1 LVINSRLRP
10 GNTGTATDAVK
21 FLIQSVAR
29 VPRHHRRTI
38 LIRADRGL
46 DCEALY
52 ALCEKRTW
60 HYEVKVRVTP
70 DLATLSWKLCE
81 KGRWGRIET
90 EDDTVIEG
98 AEIEFQRLCWSQ
110 PRRVVVTRK
119 LEPQN
124 PQGHLWDAL
133 GYNYAAYGTALD
145 WAAEDI
151 VAFYDKRGDV
161 EKAIG
166 ELKEDL
172 GIGRIS
178 TGDFL
183 PNWADLEIKILAF
196 NLLVL
201 YQRQALGWKV
211 VHRAKTLRRRVIAI
225 AAQLIRTAGQWV
237 LKLAQGCR
245 WQPDL
250 WRARLWLATLG
261 P

>member
-1 LVINSRLRP
+1 LVINSWLRP
-10 GNTGTATDAVK
+10 GNTGSATDAVE

-29 VPRHHRRTI
+29 LPRPHRRTI
-38 LIRADRGL
+38 LVRADRGF
-46 DCEALY
+46 DCEAVY
-52 ALCEKRTW
+52 ACCEKRRW
-60 HYEVKVRVTP
+60 HYVVKVRVTP
-70 DLATLSWKLCE
+70 DLATLIWKLAQ
-81 KGRWGRIET
+81 KGRWRRIET
-90 EDDTVIEG
+90 ADDTVMEV
-98 AEIEFQRLCWSQ
+98 AEMQFQRLCWSQ
-110 PRRVVVTRK
+110 PRQVVVTRE
-119 LEPQN
+119 LEPPN
-124 PQGHLWDAL
+124 PQGHLWDTL
-133 GYNYAAYGTALD
+133 GYTYAAYVTD
-145 WAAEDI
+145 REWAAEDI

-166 ELKEDL
+166 ELKEGL

-211 VHRAKTLRRRVIAI
+211 LHRAKTLRRRVIAI